1 MRHPLPTALFAL
13 GTLLVGT
20 TQAATIFTPPLVP
33 GGNNLLDC
41 YLVNV
46 SDEPRNATI
55 VAVDRDGNTVKS
67 VDVRLDPG
75 AEAVAQATASEN
87 ARYCRFEVDG
97 KKTHFRASILVVQD
111 GVGSVS
117 ALAGQ

>member
-1 MRHPLPTALFAL
+1 MKAALPTALFAL
-13 GTLLVGT
+13 GTLLAGT
-20 TQAATIFTPPLVP
+20 ARATTIFTPPLVP

-46 SDEPRNATI
+46 SDEPRSATI

-67 VDVRLDPG
+67 VDVTLQPG
-75 AEAVAQATASEN
+75 AEAVAQVTASEN

-97 KKTHFRASILVVQD
+97 KKAHFRASILVVQD

>member
-1 MRHPLPTALFAL
+1 MVALRGWSL
-13 GTLLVGT
+13 T
-20 TQAATIFTPPLVP
+20 FT
-33 GGNNLLDC
+33 
-41 YLVNV
+41 
-46 SDEPRNATI
+46 
-55 VAVDRDGNTVKS
+55 TVKS
-67 VDVRLDPG
+67 LDVALQPG